1 MCIRD
6 RSVSHPRGTHSRY
19 VIGRCLIPLGICGIK
34 NNSRR
39 ITYGIG
45 CVWRMPSLS
54 PLSSLGGK
62 LMDSLSSKVI
72 KQIKTVLCCVVNLL
86 ARKRLE
92 NSKSKEKHRKKSNVS
107 PYSSFVL
114 YLLPVRFT
122 TKTEHSQGFFIC

>member
-1 MCIRD
+1 
-6 RSVSHPRGTHSRY
+6 
-19 VIGRCLIPLGICGIK
+19 
-34 NNSRR
+34 
-39 ITYGIG
+39 
-45 CVWRMPSLS
+45 MPSLS
-54 PLSSLGGK
+54 PLSSLGGN

-72 KQIKTVLCCVVNLL
+72 KQIKKPLTVLCCVVNLL